1 MESKLRAQVL
11 QSLPKELEDYVI
23 SHYAPDCEQVSPT
36 AAIIHELTF
45 HRCIAR
51 GRFKVLVIC
60 YPHNGR
66 HRHAFHRWVLMVPEE
81 IINMSEYLEN
91 QIEQDRIAMEV
102 EDDPIAFIERAE
114 QAYASEQCEQCEQ
127 ASNRIRMYADEMQS
141 EQDEHRDAMD
151 AMDGVKIDGREIRY
165 PSHRV
170 AIRLKKV
177 HRTFLRM

>member
-11 QSLPKELEDYVI
+11 KSLPEELQDYVN
-23 SHYAPDCEQVSPT
+23 SHYAPDSEQVSPT
-36 AAIIHELTF
+36 AAIIHELRF
-45 HRCIAR
+45 RR
-51 GRFKVLVIC
+51 GIVMGHNTRGTRVCTMVKVID
-60 YPHNGR
+60 YPDSHHVMR
-66 HRHAFHRWVLMVPEE
+66 RWVLMVPEE
-81 IINMSEYLEN
+81 STSMREYLQN

-151 AMDGVKIDGREIRY
+151 FIL
-165 PSHRV
+165 S
-170 AIRLKKV
+170 IRLA
-177 HRTFLRM
+177 